1 MHLDHT
7 GKAGVIVVIL
17 ADDTEVRTAA
27 GLDGAHDIGIGLGV
41 EPDGVGGGIGMR
53 RHRLHVH
60 IQSGNSE
67 HAGMNIVDLIP
78 ELTCWMFL
86 RLAETC
92 HGRSFPLDGVRLKRH
107 PPPLF
112 RTAFSLNGC
121 RFTLIR
127 RPIPNNET

>member
-1 MHLDHT
+1 
-7 GKAGVIVVIL
+7 
-17 ADDTEVRTAA
+17 
-27 GLDGAHDIGIGLGV
+27 
-41 EPDGVGGGIGMR
+41 MR

-67 HAGMNIVDLIP
+67 HAGMDIVDLIP

-107 PPPLF
+107 PLAFVPNCFFLERVPF
-112 RTAFSLNGC
+112 RSYKAAHS
-121 RFTLIR
+121 
-127 RPIPNNET
+127 EQ